1 MRFICGFLLA
11 VTTVIPVSAQTTIS
25 GSWSGLVRIQEQTL
39 HFVLHFTG
47 NGENLSA
54 TADSPD
60 QSAYRVRVDKIALTG
75 QELEHQ
81 RRIAPSMSVPRCIRR
96 R

>member
-39 HFVLHFTG
+39 HLYFI
-47 NGENLSA
+47 
-54 TADSPD
+54 SPGM
-60 QSAYRVRVDKIALTG
+60 AKISR
-75 QELEHQ
+75 QPP
-81 RRIAPSMSVPRCIRR
+81 IAPTKVHTE
-96 R
+96 